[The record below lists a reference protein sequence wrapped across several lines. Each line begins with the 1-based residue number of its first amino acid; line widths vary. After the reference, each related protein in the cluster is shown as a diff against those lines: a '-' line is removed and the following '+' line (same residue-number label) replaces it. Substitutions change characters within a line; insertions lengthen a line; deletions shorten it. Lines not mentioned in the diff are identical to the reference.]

1 MRILTSVALIASAPF
16 IASCATSMQPEI
28 APSSTVLPASI
39 PADQLVGGWGLAA
52 YHQEGARARTE
63 AAARRQCNNPYKITK
78 GPAGGVMMYLADS
91 KELSEVK
98 LKGGPDGK
106 NYIGPDGPIGET
118 DREIIS
124 FNGKVMVMR
133 WLDPEVAGR
142 YGTMVYV
149 RCS

>member
-1 MRILTSVALIASAPF
+1 MRILTSVALIESAPF

-52 YHQEGARARTE
+52 YHQEGGGGRAE
-63 AAARRQCNNPYKITK
+63 AGARRQCNNPYKITK
-78 GPAGGVMMYLADS
+78 GPSGGVMMYLADS

-118 DREIIS
+118 EREIIQ
-124 FNGKVMVMR
+124 FNSKLVVMS

>member
-1 MRILTSVALIASAPF
+1 
-16 IASCATSMQPEI
+16 
-28 APSSTVLPASI
+28 
-39 PADQLVGGWGLAA
+39 
-52 YHQEGARARTE
+52 
-63 AAARRQCNNPYKITK
+63 
-78 GPAGGVMMYLADS
+78 MMYLADS
-91 KELSEVK
+91 KQLSELK

-124 FNGKVMVMR
+124 FNGKVMAMR

-149 RCS
+149 RCT